1 MTAAPDTAPAG
12 AARPT
17 ARVLAALAGEFT
29 TARWTARSGDGVL
42 TLMSVV
48 AFAVVTLLANIVA
61 AGTWMFVGRSRH
73 PSGMVA
79 AALAEAPSMQIILDF
94 YIVLAGLA
102 CAMLVV
108 PAVGLATSATVLG
121 ARARERRLATL
132 RLLGMT
138 RSEVSLMGFLDVML
152 QVLAGV
158 VLGSA
163 LTLPALHPFTR
174 LSFQAMPVGYG
185 ELLMPWWAHALT
197 ALAVILVAAVA
208 SAASLL
214 RVHISP
220 LGVTRRGAPKTLR
233 WWRLAVLAVIVAGFM
248 LTPSLSP
255 STVARNGG
263 PIAGM
268 LIVFLVGVDL
278 AMPKIVQMASRLP
291 ARAPW
296 VTVSWAA
303 RRVIMEPKQ
312 TWRRIGAIATLLLLA
327 SFDGR
332 MTIAMNPDL
341 TGAVRTVG
349 AAMLP
354 DVRTGLLLTVGFA
367 FALAA
372 VSTMINQ
379 ASAAFE
385 RADETRAMLRMGVSR
400 RRTVAVSWTEV
411 LGPLAGASVL
421 ALALGW
427 VMGLPF
433 TNVGGAL
440 GDEWNLQPLFSS
452 GLLATAVLA
461 GFVLMVLALAAV
473 LPIHRR
479 IADRD
484 RRR

>member
-1 MTAAPDTAPAG
+1 MTTP
-12 AARPT
+12 
-17 ARVLAALAGEFT
+17 RVLAALAGEFT

-73 PSGMVA
+73 PSGMLA
-79 AALAEAPSMQIILDF
+79 AAVAEDPSLHFILDL
-94 YIVLAGLA
+94 YIFLAGIA

-158 VLGSA
+158 ILGSA

-174 LSFQAMPVGYG
+174 LSFQAMPVTYG

-197 ALAVILVAAVA
+197 ALAVMLIAAVA

-214 RVHISP
+214 RVQISP
-220 LGVTRRGAPKTLR
+220 LGVTRRGAPRALR

-248 LTPSLSP
+248 TAPAPSG
-255 STVARNGG
+255 STVAWTGG
-263 PIAGM
+263 LVAAM

-278 AMPKIVQMASRLP
+278 SMPYVVQVASRLL

-327 SFDGR
+327 SFAGR
-332 MTIAMNPDL
+332 MPVGGNPDL
-341 TGAVRTVG
+341 TGAVQTVG
-349 AAMLP
+349 AIMLP

-379 ASAAFE
+379 ASAEFE

-433 TNVGGAL
+433 TNARRAL
-440 GDEWNLQPLFSS
+440 ADEWNLQPLFST